1 MSPLQDSLDQVRSV
15 LTDPTVQQGLVDLVS
30 NVAQLAGWF
39 VKTAAAAGE
48 LLKFQNNRVAVLG
61 GNIDVNNVDQVTGRI
76 KQLQDMI
83 DNRSPLKGDGQ
94 SWVGK
99 LLGDDDSVGALTKEL
114 NNLLVVQ
121 QKLKEKSFVGNSL
134 PTGLATVVSNQFGL
148 GKGETNGKPKSD
160 PGAKTGVCIQSH
172 RIELHASDRSYPN
185 DWKENC

>member
-1 MSPLQDSLDQVRSV
+1 MLVGLLRLQQR
-15 LTDPTVQQGLVDLVS
+15 Q
-30 NVAQLAGWF
+30 
-39 VKTAAAAGE
+39 E

-160 PGAKTGVCIQSH
+160 HGAKTGVCIQSH

>member
-1 MSPLQDSLDQVRSV
+1 MLRSLLVGLLRLQQR
-15 LTDPTVQQGLVDLVS
+15 Q
-30 NVAQLAGWF
+30 
-39 VKTAAAAGE
+39 E

-61 GNIDVNNVDQVTGRI
+61 GNIDVNNVNQVTGRI

-121 QKLKEKSFVGNSL
+121 QKLK
-134 PTGLATVVSNQFGL
+134 
-148 GKGETNGKPKSD
+148 
-160 PGAKTGVCIQSH
+160 
-172 RIELHASDRSYPN
+172 R
-185 DWKENC
+185 KEFCR